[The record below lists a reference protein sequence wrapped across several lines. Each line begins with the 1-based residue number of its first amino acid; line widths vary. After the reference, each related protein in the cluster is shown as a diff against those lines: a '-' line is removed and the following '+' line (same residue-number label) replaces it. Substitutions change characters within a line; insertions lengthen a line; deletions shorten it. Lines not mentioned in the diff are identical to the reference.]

1 MHDDSGTAGEKNT
14 RFPVLGFLNL
24 VMYLFA
30 GKGFLR
36 PWNARLFHLFSACSF
51 QSLPLQTEDSP
62 LRYLAPRV
70 LVFAALF
77 LLAGGRHGM
86 GQEAGQDLPTVAVLD
101 FTGLMIGEGVNSAPL
116 GKAIAAMLVTELSD
130 RDGIRVIERYH
141 LQDLLME
148 QRLSL
153 SGRVEEDTAL
163 EVGLMVGAQYTIY
176 GQVTSIGGTT
186 RMDMRIVNVETTEVM
201 EVEKLSDETSE
212 LLSMVVR
219 MADMFSEKLQLEPP
233 SAREE
238 VVAIPVQATIAFSR
252 GVDFEDRGETERAI
266 EQYRRA
272 LEIHP
277 AHRDA
282 QKALERLLGEGGDQ

>member
-1 MHDDSGTAGEKNT
+1 M
-14 RFPVLGFLNL
+14 
-24 VMYLFA
+24 
-30 GKGFLR
+30 
-36 PWNARLFHLFSACSF
+36 
-51 QSLPLQTEDSP
+51 EDSP
-62 LRYLAPRV
+62 LRYLAPRA
-70 LVFAALF
+70 LVFAAL
-77 LLAGGRHGM
+77 LILSGGQFGM
-86 GQEAGQDLPTVAVLD
+86 GQEVPTDLPTVAVLD

-116 GKAIAAMLVTELSD
+116 GKAIAAMLVTELSN
-130 RDGIRVIERYH
+130 REGIRVIERYH
-141 LQDLLME
+141 LQDLLTE

-153 SGRVEEDTAL
+153 SGRVEEGTAL

-176 GQVTSIGGTT
+176 GQVTSIGETT

-201 EVEKLSDETSE
+201 EVEKLSDDTSE

-219 MADMFSEKLQLEPP
+219 MADIFSEKLHLVPP

-252 GVDFEDRGETERAI
+252 GVDFEDRGDTERAI

-282 QKALERLLGEGGDQ
+282 QKALDRLLGGGGDQ